1 MAEDWA
7 VMDRW
12 IDRRRENEKRE
23 GGKMGMRQGVGWR
36 KARKGL
42 LSPEKKCNRR

>member
-1 MAEDWA
+1 MAKDWV

-12 IDRRRENEKRE
+12 IDRWREPEKRE
-23 GGKMGMRQGVGWR
+23 EGEIGMRQGVGWR